1 MDQLCH
7 LRLTGMIFTT
17 SWEDIDMHRTL
28 RSCAVLIA
36 LSFSFP
42 VLAQSDDASR
52 AAANK
57 QLYEAANKAAVNTIP
72 ATRYTVLKSGPATG
86 VNPSRASA
94 IKVRYEGS
102 YLDGRIF
109 DTSYGKEADNATI
122 YPLRALI
129 PGFVSA
135 VMMMKPG
142 DEWLVYVP
150 TQMAY
155 GAVGHPL
162 AGKDIFFKIELVEH
176 AEMPAPPSPIM
187 KTMPGKTQR

>member
-1 MDQLCH
+1 MN
-7 LRLTGMIFTT
+7 
-17 SWEDIDMHRTL
+17 RTL
-28 RSCAVLIA
+28 RFCAFVIA
-36 LSFSFP
+36 VS
-42 VLAQSDDASR
+42 LAVPAAAQDPGKAAR

-57 QLYEAANKAAVNTIP
+57 ELFDASAKPAAKAPAVAIP
-72 ATRYTVLKSGPATG
+72 ATSYKVLKTGPASG
-86 VNPSRASA
+86 AHPSRSSA

-102 YLDGRIF
+102 YLDGEIF

-150 TQMAY
+150 SQMAY

-162 AGKDIFFKIELVEH
+162 ATRDIFFKIELVDH
-176 AEMPAPPSPIM
+176 AEMPPPPSPIM
-187 KTMPGKTQR
+187 KLLPGRDKR

>member
-1 MDQLCH
+1 MNRM
-7 LRLTGMIFTT
+7 LRFCT
-17 SWEDIDMHRTL
+17 
-28 RSCAVLIA
+28 VLIA
-36 LSFSFP
+36 LAFSLPAF
-42 VLAQSDDASR
+42 AQAEGAAAR

-57 QLYEAANKAAVNTIP
+57 EVFDAKGKAPAMAIP
-72 ATRYTVLKSGPATG
+72 ASSYKVLKSGPASG
-86 VNPSRASA
+86 AHPSRSSA

-102 YLDGRIF
+102 YLDGEIF
-109 DTSYGKEADNATI
+109 DSSYGKEADNATI

-155 GAVGHPL
+155 GSVGHPL
-162 AGKDIFFKIELVEH
+162 AGRDIFFKIELVEH

-187 KTMPGKTQR
+187 KTMPGKTVR

>member
-1 MDQLCH
+1 MYRMLH
-7 LRLTGMIFTT
+7 F
-17 SWEDIDMHRTL
+17 WTL
-28 RSCAVLIA
+28 VLA
-36 LSFSFP
+36 LSLALPAF
-42 VLAQSDDASR
+42 AQSTDASAR

-57 QLYEAANKAAVNTIP
+57 SLVEAKGTPDAHAIP
-72 ATRYTVLKSGPATG
+72 ATRYKILRSGPADG
-86 VNPSRASA
+86 AHPSRSSA

-102 YLDGRIF
+102 YLDGELF
-109 DTSYGKEADNATI
+109 DTSYGKEADDATI

-150 TQMAY
+150 AQMAY

-162 AGKDIFFKIELVEH
+162 AGKDIFFRIELVDH

-187 KTMPGKTQR
+187 KLLPGRTVR

>member
-1 MDQLCH
+1 MN
-7 LRLTGMIFTT
+7 RMF
-17 SWEDIDMHRTL
+17 RF
-28 RSCAVLIA
+28 CALAIA
-36 LSFSFP
+36 VAVAVP
-42 VLAQSDDASR
+42 ATAQDAGKAAR

-57 QLYEAANKAAVNTIP
+57 ELFEASGKPAAKAPAIAIP
-72 ATRYTVLKSGPATG
+72 ATSYKILKTGPASG
-86 VNPSRASA
+86 AHPSRSSA

-102 YLDGRIF
+102 YLDGEIF

-150 TQMAY
+150 SQMAY

-162 AGKDIFFKIELVEH
+162 ATKDIFFKIELVDH
-176 AEMPAPPSPIM
+176 AEMPPPPSPIM
-187 KTMPGKTQR
+187 KLLPGRHKR

>member
-1 MDQLCH
+1 MRNM
-7 LRLTGMIFTT
+7 LRFCI
-17 SWEDIDMHRTL
+17 
-28 RSCAVLIA
+28 VLIA
-36 LSFSFP
+36 LSFSLPAF
-42 VLAQSDDASR
+42 AQADGAAAR

-57 QLYEAANKAAVNTIP
+57 ELVDAKGKAPATAIP
-72 ATRYTVLKSGPATG
+72 ATSYKVLKSGPASG
-86 VNPSRASA
+86 AHPSRSSA

-102 YLDGRIF
+102 YLNGEIF

-187 KTMPGKTQR
+187 KTMPGKTAR

>member
-1 MDQLCH
+1 M
-7 LRLTGMIFTT
+7 
-17 SWEDIDMHRTL
+17 
-28 RSCAVLIA
+28 
-36 LSFSFP
+36 
-42 VLAQSDDASR
+42 
-52 AAANK
+52 
-57 QLYEAANKAAVNTIP
+57 
-72 ATRYTVLKSGPATG
+72 
-86 VNPSRASA
+86 NPSRASA

-102 YLDGRIF
+102 YLDGKIF

>member
-1 MDQLCH
+1 MN
-7 LRLTGMIFTT
+7 
-17 SWEDIDMHRTL
+17 RTL
-28 RSCAVLIA
+28 RFYALVIAVA
-36 LSFSFP
+36 FAVP
-42 VLAQSDDASR
+42 AAAQDAGKAAR

-57 QLYEAANKAAVNTIP
+57 ELFEASGKPAAKAPAIAIP
-72 ATRYTVLKSGPATG
+72 ATSYKVLKTGPASG
-86 VNPSRASA
+86 AHPSRSSA

-102 YLDGRIF
+102 YLDGEIF

-150 TQMAY
+150 SQMAY

-162 AGKDIFFKIELVEH
+162 ATKDIFFKIELVDH
-176 AEMPAPPSPIM
+176 AEMPPPPSPIM
-187 KTMPGKTQR
+187 KLLPGRDKR

>member
-1 MDQLCH
+1 MRH
-7 LRLTGMIFTT
+7 
-17 SWEDIDMHRTL
+17 TL
-28 RSCAVLIA
+28 RFCAFLVA
-36 LSFSFP
+36 LAVTGP
-42 VLAQSDDASR
+42 VPAQDAGKAAR
-52 AAANK
+52 AGANK
-57 QLYEAANKAAVNTIP
+57 ELYDARGIP
-72 ATRYTVLKSGPATG
+72 AGKAPASAIPSTSYKVLKSGTASGAHPAR
-86 VNPSRASA
+86 SSA

-102 YLDGRIF
+102 YLDGEIF

-135 VMMMKPG
+135 VMMMKLG
-142 DEWLVYVP
+142 DEWLVYLP
-150 TQMAY
+150 AQMAY

-187 KTMPGKTQR
+187 KTMLGRNTR

>member
-1 MDQLCH
+1 M
-7 LRLTGMIFTT
+7 RLMIRFC
-17 SWEDIDMHRTL
+17 TL
-28 RSCAVLIA
+28 FIA
-36 LSFSFP
+36 LA
-42 VLAQSDDASR
+42 LALPAAAQDAGKAAR

-57 QLYEAANKAAVNTIP
+57 ELFEASGKPAAKAPALTIP
-72 ATRYTVLKSGPATG
+72 ASSYKILKTGPANG
-86 VNPSRASA
+86 AHPSRSSA
-94 IKVRYEGS
+94 IMVRYEGS
-102 YLDGRIF
+102 YLDGEIF

-150 TQMAY
+150 SQMAY

-162 AGKDIFFKIELVEH
+162 AGKDIFFKIELVDH
-176 AEMPAPPSPIM
+176 AEMPPPPSPIM
-187 KTMPGKTQR
+187 KTLPGRNSR

>member
-1 MDQLCH
+1 
-7 LRLTGMIFTT
+7 
-17 SWEDIDMHRTL
+17 MHRALFLCT
-28 RSCAVLIA
+28 VLIA
-36 LSFSFP
+36 LAFTGASF
-42 VLAQSDDASR
+42 AQDAGKAAR

-57 QLYEAANKAAVNTIP
+57 ELYDARGIPAGKAPAQTIP
-72 ATRYTVLKSGPATG
+72 ATSYKVLKSGPAG
-86 VNPSRASA
+86 GAHPSRASA

-102 YLDGRIF
+102 YLDGEIF

-155 GAVGHPL
+155 GTVGHPL
-162 AGKDIFFKIELVEH
+162 AGRDIFFKIELVEH
-176 AEMPAPPSPIM
+176 AEMPAPPSPVM
-187 KTMPGKTQR
+187 KTMPGRTAR

>member
-1 MDQLCH
+1 MN
-7 LRLTGMIFTT
+7 
-17 SWEDIDMHRTL
+17 RTL
-28 RSCAVLIA
+28 RFYALVIAVA
-36 LSFSFP
+36 FAVP
-42 VLAQSDDASR
+42 AAAQDAGKAAR

-57 QLYEAANKAAVNTIP
+57 ELFEASGKPAAKAPAIAIP
-72 ATRYTVLKSGPATG
+72 ATSYKVLKTGPASG
-86 VNPSRASA
+86 AHPSRSSA

-102 YLDGRIF
+102 YLDGEIF

-150 TQMAY
+150 SQMAY

-162 AGKDIFFKIELVEH
+162 ATKDIFFKIELVDH
-176 AEMPAPPSPIM
+176 AEMPPPPSPIM
-187 KTMPGKTQR
+187 K

>member
-1 MDQLCH
+1 
-7 LRLTGMIFTT
+7 
-17 SWEDIDMHRTL
+17 MHRAL
-28 RSCAVLIA
+28 RTCTVLIA
-36 LSFSFP
+36 LSFSLP
-42 VLAQSDDASR
+42 VLAQSADEVAR
-52 AAANK
+52 ATANK
-57 QLYEAANKAAVNTIP
+57 QLYESANKAAVNTIP

-86 VNPSRASA
+86 IQPSRASA

-102 YLDGRIF
+102 YLDGKIF

-162 AGKDIFFKIELVEH
+162 AGKDIFFKIELLEH

>member
-1 MDQLCH
+1 MQ
-7 LRLTGMIFTT
+7 
-17 SWEDIDMHRTL
+17 RTL
-28 RSCAVLIA
+28 RFCTLLIA
-36 LSFSFP
+36 LFLTLP
-42 VLAQSDDASR
+42 AGAQDAGKAAR

-57 QLYEAANKAAVNTIP
+57 ELFEASGNQAAKAPAIAIP
-72 ATRYTVLKSGPATG
+72 ATSYKILKTGPASG
-86 VNPSRASA
+86 AHPSRSSA

-102 YLDGRIF
+102 YLDGEIF

-150 TQMAY
+150 SQMAY

-162 AGKDIFFKIELVEH
+162 ATRDIFFKIALVEH
-176 AEMPAPPSPIM
+176 AEMPPPPSPVM
-187 KTMPGKTQR
+187 KTMPGRDKR

>member
-1 MDQLCH
+1 MQ
-7 LRLTGMIFTT
+7 
-17 SWEDIDMHRTL
+17 RTL
-28 RSCAVLIA
+28 RFCTLLIA
-36 LSFSFP
+36 LSFAVP
-42 VLAQSDDASR
+42 VAAQDAGKAAR

-57 QLYEAANKAAVNTIP
+57 ELFEASGKPAAKAPAIAIP
-72 ATRYTVLKSGPATG
+72 ATSYKILKTGPASG
-86 VNPSRASA
+86 MHPSRSSA

-102 YLDGRIF
+102 YLDGEIF

-150 TQMAY
+150 SQMAY

-162 AGKDIFFKIELVEH
+162 ATKDIFFKIELVQH
-176 AEMPAPPSPIM
+176 AEMPLPPSPIM
-187 KTMPGKTQR
+187 KAMPGRDKR